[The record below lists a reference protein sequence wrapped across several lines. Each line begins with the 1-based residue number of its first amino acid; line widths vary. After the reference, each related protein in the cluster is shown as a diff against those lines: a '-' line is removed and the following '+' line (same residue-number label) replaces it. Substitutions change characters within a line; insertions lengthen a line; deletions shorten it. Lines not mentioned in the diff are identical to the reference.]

1 MAAAAAVEKV
11 VKCVPRCP
19 SPRRPWLPRPWLWT
33 CALALPLALHASS
46 AAAATRVIV
55 VGGLGG
61 DPAFEKRFEEWSTR
75 IAERAAT
82 ATGGSGSV
90 TRLAGSAARVEAID
104 AALRTTASQLVAG
117 DTFILVLLGHGSFD
131 GSDYRFNIP
140 GPDVTGTQLATWLD
154 RIPAA
159 VPQLVV
165 NATSASGAVAE
176 KWARPQRI
184 VITATRSAGE
194 RNATRFG
201 AFWAEALASEEADR
215 DKDGNITAQE
225 AYDFANRRVEDA
237 FKADAAIA
245 TEHSRLS
252 GNDPGRF
259 VVARLGDAAKFGSD
273 RELIALREQQLA
285 IEERLDAVRAQKAQL
300 PEDQYYTQLEPV
312 LVDMARLGARID
324 ARLAALGS
332 SGGGANARQR

>member
-1 MAAAAAVEKV
+1 MAAAAALEEIV
-11 VKCVPRCP
+11 
-19 SPRRPWLPRPWLWT
+19 RRARLWS
-33 CALALPLALHASS
+33 CLLCLPLALYGVS

-55 VGGLGG
+55 VSGLGG
-61 DPAFEKRFEEWSTR
+61 DPQFEKRFEEWSART
-75 IAERAAT
+75 AEYAAT
-82 ATGGSGSV
+82 AAGSRGSV
-90 TRLAGSAARVEAID
+90 TRLAGDAARAAAIE
-104 AALRTTASQLVAG
+104 AALRDAASQLDAG
-117 DTFILVLLGHGSFD
+117 DTFVLVLFGHGSFD
-131 GSDYRFNIP
+131 GNDYRFNIP
-140 GPDVTGTQLATWLD
+140 GPDVTGTQLAAWLD
-154 RIPAA
+154 RIPST

-165 NATSASGAVAE
+165 NATSASGAIAE
-176 KWARPQRI
+176 RWARPQRI

-201 AFWAEALASEEADR
+201 AFWAEALGSEEADR

-252 GNDPGRF
+252 GNEPGRF

-285 IEERLDAVRAQKAQL
+285 VEERLDAVRAQKAQL

-332 SGGGANARQR
+332 GTGGANAQ